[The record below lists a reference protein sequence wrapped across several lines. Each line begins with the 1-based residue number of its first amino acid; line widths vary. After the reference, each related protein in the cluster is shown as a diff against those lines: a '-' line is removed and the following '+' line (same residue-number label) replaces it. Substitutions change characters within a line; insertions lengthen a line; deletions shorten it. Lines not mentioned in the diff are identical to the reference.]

1 MSAKTARSKQDAEK
15 LLQKSPALVLFYM
28 IGCPHCEANE
38 PAWKEAKERVKK
50 ESPDTEIV
58 EIEADNTPMSAGV
71 HSFPT
76 MIYKSRG
83 GDEKKV
89 EGAQQNANELL
100 DGVGWKSNPLK
111 SMPAPDWKKNPLSK
125 KGSSRRRRGVTRRL
139 TNARLRKFRH
149 RTLRNYVP
157 LVK

>member
-15 LLQKSPALVLFYM
+15 LLQKRPALVLFYM

-38 PAWKEAKERVKK
+38 SAWKEAKQRVKK
-50 ESPDTEIV
+50 ESPETEVV
-58 EIEADNTPMSAGV
+58 EIEAENTPMSAGV

-89 EGAQQNANELL
+89 EGAQQNASELL
-100 DGVGWKSNPLK
+100 SNVGLK
-111 SMPAPDWKKNPLSK
+111 L
-125 KGSSRRRRGVTRRL
+125 KGGSRRRRGVTRRL
-139 TNARLRKFRH
+139 SNARLRKFRH

>member
-15 LLQKSPALVLFYM
+15 LLQKRPVLVLFYM
-28 IGCPHCEANE
+28 IGCQHCEANE

-50 ESPDTEIV
+50 EEPDTEIV
-58 EIEADNTPMSAGV
+58 EIESENVPMTAGV

-89 EGAQQNANELL
+89 DGAQQSATELL
-100 DGVGWKSNPLK
+100 SKIGFKSK
-111 SMPAPDWKKNPLSK
+111 T
-125 KGSSRRRRGVTRRL
+125 GSSRRRRRVTRRL
-139 TNARLRKFRH
+139 GNTRLRKFRH
-149 RTLRNYVP
+149 RTLRNYVS